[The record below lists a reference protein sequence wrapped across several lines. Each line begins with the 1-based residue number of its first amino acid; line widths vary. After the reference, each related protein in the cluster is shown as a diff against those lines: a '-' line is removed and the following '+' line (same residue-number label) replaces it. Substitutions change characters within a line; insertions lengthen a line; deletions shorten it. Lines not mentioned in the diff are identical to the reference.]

1 MTFNIHQTRA
11 LVASQLR
18 LDLRHPKSGAT
29 QTSRAVLTVSSY
41 FFSSLVL
48 ALSLAE
54 RGAGMSEI
62 LFAGLSFSAV
72 LAAFG
77 VAGSYDDLMGRPRDH
92 ARMLTY
98 PVSQS
103 TLYVARLINV
113 GMFGVMMSVSAAL
126 PLAGAAWLMHGA
138 PAGLLAGA
146 LLTAMMLGVTF
157 AVLGG
162 VWLLTLAAPLRIQR
176 VALSAT
182 RAALIG
188 ALVLGYQWV
197 ATQPTLVAEAPWWPA
212 HWFITAFVYGAPT
225 GWAALAIAGALLAAG
240 YAVLFPRFFV
250 RVLQRTAAAE
260 ELRQPGIRGSQA
272 PTLAERWAVTSA
284 EARAAFGITVAAL
297 RGDRLVRGRVWPAA
311 MLALVFAA
319 FGWWAGGLGDL
330 FAVGA
335 HNVLIEP
342 SIQMHLS
349 VLTILLFAAQAAMQ
363 GVQISDHPE
372 AAWAFDILP
381 IRNGRLLQVGAQQAV
396 LFRILVPMHVVL
408 AVMLAFSMP
417 VLHAMLHAGFWL
429 ASCAVITRLQAVSR
443 NRVPL
448 SRRSDR
454 FSAGERFV
462 PLLLAIPM
470 ALVMLIL
477 QGLTFTQPASAALLI
492 LGLFVF
498 HAALARLAEGR
509 SARGVPSMPARA
521 PMLEAA

>member
-1 MTFNIHQTRA
+1 VTLNLHQTRA

-54 RGAGMSEI
+54 RGAGLPEL

-98 PVSQS
+98 PVSET
-103 TLYVARLINV
+103 TLYVARLVNV
-113 GMFGVMMSVSAAL
+113 GIFGVMMSVSAAL

-138 PAGLLAGA
+138 PAGLMAGA
-146 LLTAMMLGVTF
+146 ALTAMMLGVTF
-157 AVLGG
+157 AVLGC
-162 VWLLTLAAPLRIQR
+162 VWLLTLAAPLRIQKA
-176 VALSAT
+176 ALSAT

-197 ATQPTLVAEAPWWPA
+197 ATQPSLVAEAPWWPA
-212 HWFITAFVYGAPT
+212 HWMTTAVLGGSPA
-225 GWAALAIAGALLAAG
+225 GWMALAGAAALLALAYG
-240 YAVLFPRFFV
+240 ALFPRFYV

-260 ELRQPGIRGSQA
+260 ALRQPGGRARHA
-272 PTLAERWAVTSA
+272 PNALERLAVAGA
-284 EARAAFGITVAAL
+284 EARAAFGMAVAAL

-311 MLALVFAA
+311 LLALVFAA
-319 FGWWAGGLGDL
+319 FGWWADGLGDL
-330 FAVGA
+330 FVYGA
-335 HNVLIEP
+335 HNVLLEP
-342 SIQMHLS
+342 AIQMHLS

-363 GVQISDHPE
+363 GMQVSDNPE
-372 AAWAFDILP
+372 ASWSFDVLP
-381 IRNGRLLQVGAQQAV
+381 VRSGRMLQVGAQQAV
-396 LFRILVPMHVVL
+396 LFRVLVPLHVVL

-417 VLHAMLHAGFWL
+417 ITHALLHAAFWL
-429 ASCAVITRLQAVSR
+429 AGCALITRLQAVSR

-448 SRRSDR
+448 SQRSDR

-477 QGLTFTQPASAALLI
+477 QGLTFTDPAGATLLVV
-492 LGLFVF
+492 GLFVV
-498 HAALARLAEGR
+498 HAALARLAAGR
-509 SARGVPSMPARA
+509 VASGVPAAAAPPVALERA
-521 PMLEAA
+521 